1 MEITFQTASGG
12 AWDAA
17 CTLVFLP
24 SGRRLAD
31 TAPALVREAPWT
43 EISPGLRDFHG
54 KKDEQVMIYGHPDL
68 PLPRVLLCGL
78 GDKPDLQTLRLAA
91 AQAVRRCREL
101 RLETLGLTEEN
112 LTDLAAALGVSQA
125 ALLKELIVAARVC
138 LYRCEEY
145 RGKQAEELPGDPRRL
160 TLLTTAKVLDDTLLR
175 GAREGEAEAAG
186 VVLARRL
193 VNGPPNIVTPEYLA
207 QEAEYLAARHKFRAV
222 VYDDE
227 QIRALGMGALLF
239 VAKGARREPR
249 FITLEYC
256 PAGAENEPPL
266 VLVGKGITFDSG
278 GISLKPPLNMHE
290 MKGDMA
296 GAAAVLGFFEALG
309 RMPDKSGFPRVV
321 GLIPACENMPG
332 GNAGRPGD
340 VVGTKAGITVEI
352 ISTDAEGRLI
362 LCDALAYAQEKY
374 TPKAVVDIATLTGAC
389 VVALGDLG
397 AGVFTRDKELR
408 GLILDA
414 AEAGGELYWP
424 LPLWKEYSELM
435 KSDTA
440 DTTNAGPRAGGA
452 VNAAL
457 FLDRFVKEG
466 TRWAHLDIAGPGYV
480 VKSTPL
486 SPVPGGTGTGVR
498 IFCALAR
505 GLK

>member
-1 MEITFQTASGG
+1 MDITFQTASGG
-12 AWDAA
+12 AWEAA

-24 SGRRLAD
+24 VGRTLAQ
-31 TAPALVREAPWT
+31 TAPTLTREAPWT
-43 EISPGLRDFHG
+43 EISPGAGDFRG
-54 KKDEQVMIYGHPDL
+54 KKDEQVLIFGHPDL

-78 GDKPDLQTLRLAA
+78 GDKPDMQGLRLAV
-91 AQAVRRCREL
+91 AQAVRRCREQGL
-101 RLETLGLTEEN
+101 DTLGLSEEN
-112 LTDLAAALGVSQA
+112 LADLSAFLGLELPV
-125 ALLKELIVAARVC
+125 LLKEVAVAAQVC

-145 RGKQAEELPGDPRRL
+145 RGRKAEAPAKDPRRL
-160 TLLTTAKVLDDTLLR
+160 TLLTTAKVLDDNLLR
-175 GAREGEAEAAG
+175 AVREGEAEAAG

-193 VNGPPNIVTPEYLA
+193 VNGPANIITPEFLA

-222 VYDDE
+222 VYDPE

-249 FITLEYC
+249 FITLEHC
-256 PAGAENEPPL
+256 PAGAENDAPL
-266 VLVGKGITFDSG
+266 VLVGKGITFDTG
-278 GISLKPPLNMHE
+278 GISLKPALKMHE
-290 MKGDMA
+290 MKGDMG
-296 GAAAVLGFFEALG
+296 GAAAILGFFEALG
-309 RMPDKSGFPRVV
+309 RMPDRTAFPRVI

-340 VVGTKAGITVEI
+340 VVGTKSGITVEVLN
-352 ISTDAEGRLI
+352 TDAEGRLI
-362 LCDALAYAQEKY
+362 LCDALTYAQQVCN
-374 TPKAVVDIATLTGAC
+374 PKAVVDIATLTGAC

-414 AEAGGELYWP
+414 AEACGELYWP
-424 LPLWKEYSELM
+424 LPLWKEYNELL

-440 DTTNAGPRAGGA
+440 DVANVGPREGGA
-452 VNAAL
+452 INAAL
-457 FLDRFVKEG
+457 FLDRFVENG

-480 VKSTPL
+480 TKTTPL

-498 IFCALAR
+498 IFCSLAR
-505 GLK
+505 GLR